1 MTFFY
6 SIDLGIIDVRQ
17 NIDEEIDIILNDVE
31 KDLVHGIVDDD
42 AVVGCSTT
50 TIDLNAN
57 DNVNCGSSK
66 VERKKRKNFD
76 EQYEQK
82 GSNNDSQLALW
93 SPPARRLRSKQRP
106 AVINDNKSVTNNKN
120 KSVTKK

>member
-42 AVVGCSTT
+42 AVVGFSTT

-82 GSNNDSQLALW
+82 GS
-93 SPPARRLRSKQRP
+93 KQRP